1 MYSSLGTSGLGM
13 IIEDDHGQCVCV
25 WSNKRCNVER
35 TISVIVSPQE
45 MQSVS
50 ECEQRARPHYTISS
64 VMITTGLNIMP
75 PLPTQTHLHWPRLA
89 FLLPRPCCFRLI
101 LLVLSAFLEL
111 VIILT
116 APSINWTEMW
126 GLADLY
132 NISSYIFMFCNVRKS
147 SILNNFSQVC
157 PEIG

>member
-1 MYSSLGTSGLGM
+1 M

-50 ECEQRARPHYTISS
+50 ECARRARPHYTISS

-75 PLPTQTHLHWPRLA
+75 PLPTQPHLHWPRLA

-116 APSINWTEMW
+116 APSTKYQLDWNVGSGWSV
-126 GLADLY
+126 